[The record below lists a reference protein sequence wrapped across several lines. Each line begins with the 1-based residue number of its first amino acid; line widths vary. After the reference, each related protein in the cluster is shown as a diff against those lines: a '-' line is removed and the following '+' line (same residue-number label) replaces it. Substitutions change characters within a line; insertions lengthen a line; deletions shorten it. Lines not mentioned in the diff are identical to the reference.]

1 MKFLKNAFAFIT
13 TPLRIVMAIADILR
27 TFILKVVLL
36 IPLVPI
42 LLIVK
47 LIKRGNGS
55 VLNFVAGFLASDCI
69 SFGTRHNYD
78 HMAHMHSLAH
88 EEHLRNHQLAHNT
101 AMHMH
106 ETAHNVAMMNNL
118 HMM

>member
-1 MKFLKNAFAFIT
+1 MKFLKNAFTFIT
-13 TPLRIVMAIADILR
+13 TPLNILLAIANILR
-27 TFILKVVLL
+27 TFIFKVFLL

-47 LIKRGNGS
+47 LIKRGKGS
-55 VLNFVAGFLASDCI
+55 VLGFVASFFASDCV
-69 SFGTRHNYD
+69 SFGHNHHHD
-78 HMAHMHSLAH
+78 HMAHMHHLAH
-88 EEHLRNHQLAHNT
+88 EEHLRNHHLAHNT